1 MKILITGSNGLLGQK
16 LVKQLLT
23 DKKHQ
28 FLATAKGENR
38 LISISGFEYKT
49 MDITN
54 KQQVFDVIESYQ
66 PNCVIHTAAM
76 TNVDQ
81 CESEKEACL
90 AMNVEA
96 VRYLAEVC
104 DKHSIHLVHVS
115 TDFIFDGTHGPLS
128 EDEQPNPISFY
139 GQSKLDAELIVQ
151 NMTAPWSIART
162 VLVIGIVDQ
171 MSRSNIV
178 LWAKGALEKNQ
189 KINVVTDQF
198 RTPTL
203 AEDLADG
210 CIKIAEQKAKGVF
223 NISGPDQMSIFE
235 LVSQVAEHFNLDKSL
250 INPVN
255 STNFSQPAKR
265 PPITGFLIDKAKK
278 ELNYNPH
285 SFSKSLA
292 IIESQIAAF
301 S

>member
-16 LVKQLLT
+16 LVKQLMSE
-23 DKKHQ
+23 KKHS

-38 LISISGFEYKT
+38 LVSISGFEYQT

-54 KQQVFDVIESYQ
+54 KNEVFKVVEAYKPDCI
-66 PNCVIHTAAM
+66 IHTAAM

-90 AMNVEA
+90 AMNVDA
-96 VRYLAEVC
+96 VSYLSAVC
-104 DKHSIHLVHVS
+104 DKHNIHLVHVS
-115 TDFIFDGTHGPLS
+115 TDFIFDGTHGPLT
-128 EDEQPNPISFY
+128 EEEKPNPLSFY

-151 NMTAPWSIART
+151 KMTAPWSIVRT

-178 LWAKGALEKNQ
+178 LWAKGALEKGQ

-210 CIKIAEQKAKGVF
+210 CVRIADKKAKGIF

-250 INPVN
+250 INPVD

-265 PPITGFLIDKAKK
+265 PPITGFIIEKARK
-278 ELNYNPH
+278 ELDFNPN
-285 SFSKSLA
+285 SFKKSLA